1 MPKKQIHVV
10 SLTPFEKVEEDT
22 PNEMTQN
29 KEEDTPDDITQ
40 IREAIKEEEAE
51 IVEAPVEAKPKP
63 KRKAAAKKKNII
75 EEYSEQKEEPPQ
87 AIQPEPEPEIKEETQ
102 KKVKTL
108 ELVKCDKCNKEM
120 TKRTLRYD
128 HPKTCKGAPIN
139 REDIPVQKRVKPITP
154 PKIIEQPMQISND
167 IIEQEIKKRI
177 QSSIQEKMQMK
188 LKQKEERIKKL
199 AEKIA

>member
-10 SLTPFEKVEEDT
+10 NLNAFENVEQDT
-22 PNEMTQN
+22 PEETPQI
-29 KEEDTPDDITQ
+29 KEEDAPDEITQ
-40 IREAIKEEEAE
+40 IKEAIKEEEEAE
-51 IVEAPVEAKPKP
+51 KVETPVEPTPKP
-63 KRKAAAKKKNII
+63 KRKAAAKKKKII
-75 EEYSEQKEEPPQ
+75 EEYAEPPQ
-87 AIQPEPEPEIKEETQ
+87 VEPEPEKIEEPQ

-139 REDIPVQKRVKPITP
+139 REDIPVQKRVKPTTP
-154 PKIIEQPMQISND
+154 RKVVEQPMQVIPSE

-177 QSSIQEKMQMK
+177 QSSIQERMHLKI
-188 LKQKEERIKKL
+188 KQKEERIKKL

>member
-10 SLTPFEKVEEDT
+10 NLNAFENVE
-22 PNEMTQN
+22 Q
-29 KEEDTPDDITQ
+29 DTPDETTQIKEETQDEITQ
-40 IREAIKEEEAE
+40 IKEAIKEEEEAE
-51 IVEAPVEAKPKP
+51 KVETPVEETPKP
-63 KRKAAAKKKNII
+63 KRKAAAKKKKII
-75 EEYSEQKEEPPQ
+75 EEYAEPPQ
-87 AIQPEPEPEIKEETQ
+87 AVEVEPEKKEETE

-139 REDIPVQKRVKPITP
+139 REDIPVQKRVKPPTTQ
-154 PKIIEQPMQISND
+154 KIIEQPTRAIPTE

-177 QSSIQEKMQMK
+177 QNSIQERMQIK

>member
-10 SLTPFEKVEEDT
+10 SLSPFDKVETPEDV
-22 PNEMTQN
+22 PSNE
-29 KEEDTPDDITQ
+29 EENINQ
-40 IREAIKEEEAE
+40 IKEAIKEEESQQPE
-51 IVEAPVEAKPKP
+51 PISVKPKG
-63 KRKAAAKKKNII
+63 KAAARKPKVEPVI
-75 EEYSEQKEEPPQ
+75 EPVEEPVE
-87 AIQPEPEPEIKEETQ
+87 EPVIEPVEESPKVEQ
-102 KKVKTL
+102 SKKVKTL

-139 REDIPVQKRVKPITP
+139 REDIPAQKRTKAP
-154 PKIIEQPMQISND
+154 PKIAEPTIIPED
-167 IIEQEIKKRI
+167 IIENEVKKRI
-177 QSSIQEKMQMK
+177 QNTIQDRMQMK

>member
-10 SLTPFEKVEEDT
+10 NLNAFENVAQDT
-22 PNEMTQN
+22 P
-29 KEEDTPDDITQ
+29 EEITQ
-40 IREAIKEEEAE
+40 IKEAIKEEEEAE
-51 IVEAPVEAKPKP
+51 KVETPVEETPKP
-63 KRKAAAKKKNII
+63 KRKAAAKKKKII
-75 EEYSEQKEEPPQ
+75 EEYAEPPQ
-87 AIQPEPEPEIKEETQ
+87 EVEPEPEKIEEPQ

-139 REDIPVQKRVKPITP
+139 REDIPVQKRVKPTTP
-154 PKIIEQPMQISND
+154 RKVVEQPTQVIPSE
-167 IIEQEIKKRI
+167 IIEQEIKKII
-177 QSSIQEKMQMK
+177 QSSIQERMQMK
-188 LKQKEERIKKL
+188 IRQKEERIKKL

>member
-10 SLTPFEKVEEDT
+10 SLSPFDKVETPEDV
-22 PNEMTQN
+22 PSNE
-29 KEEDTPDDITQ
+29 EEDINQ
-40 IREAIKEEEAE
+40 IKEAIKEEESQQPE
-51 IVEAPVEAKPKP
+51 PISVKP
-63 KRKAAAKKKNII
+63 KRKAAARKPKVEPVEPVI
-75 EEYSEQKEEPPQ
+75 EQVEEPVIESPKVEQ
-87 AIQPEPEPEIKEETQ
+87 S

-139 REDIPVQKRVKPITP
+139 REDIPVQKRTKAPTKVVEPT
-154 PKIIEQPMQISND
+154 IIPED
-167 IIEQEIKKRI
+167 VIENEVKKRI
-177 QSSIQEKMQMK
+177 QNTIQDRMQMK

>member
-10 SLTPFEKVEEDT
+10 NLNAFEQVQQDT
-22 PNEMTQN
+22 PEETTQV
-29 KEEDTPDDITQ
+29 KEENTPDEITQ
-40 IREAIKEEEAE
+40 IKEAIKEEEEAE
-51 IVEAPVEAKPKP
+51 KVETPVEETPKP
-63 KRKAAAKKKNII
+63 KRKAAAKKKKII
-75 EEYSEQKEEPPQ
+75 EEYAEPPQ
-87 AIQPEPEPEIKEETQ
+87 AEPEPEKIEEPQ

-139 REDIPVQKRVKPITP
+139 REDIPVQKRVKPTTP
-154 PKIIEQPMQISND
+154 RKVVEQPTQVIPSE
-167 IIEQEIKKRI
+167 IIEQEIKKII
-177 QSSIQEKMQMK
+177 QSSIQERMQMK
-188 LKQKEERIKKL
+188 IRQKEERIKKL

>member
-1 MPKKQIHVV
+1 MPNKIHVV
-10 SLTPFEKVEEDT
+10 NLSHIKPAEEDS
-22 PNEMTQN
+22 
-29 KEEDTPDDITQ
+29 EEIKNDNDERNQIT
-40 IREAIKEEEAE
+40 EAIKEEEALNPPE
-51 IVEAPVEAKPKP
+51 EVNPTVIDTQEAKPKP
-63 KRKAAAKKKNII
+63 KRKAAPKKIKVV
-75 EEYSEQKEEPPQ
+75 EEAAP
-87 AIQPEPEPEIKEETQ
+87 IPEPVVESIPEPTPEPQ

-139 REDIPVQKRVKPITP
+139 REEIPVQKRTKPASP
-154 PKIIEQPMQISND
+154 PKVVQPTVIPDD
-167 IIEQEIKKRI
+167 IIEQEVKKRI
-177 QSSIQEKMQMK
+177 QNSIQDRLHMK

>member
-10 SLTPFEKVEEDT
+10 SLSPFDKVET
-22 PNEMTQN
+22 PEVFSN
-29 KEEDTPDDITQ
+29 EEDINQ
-40 IREAIKEEEAE
+40 IKEAIKEEESQQPE
-51 IVEAPVEAKPKP
+51 PIEVKP
-63 KRKAAAKKKNII
+63 KRKAAARKPKVEPVI
-75 EEYSEQKEEPPQ
+75 EQVEEPVIESPKVEQ
-87 AIQPEPEPEIKEETQ
+87 S

-139 REDIPVQKRVKPITP
+139 REDIPVQKRTKAPTKVVEPT
-154 PKIIEQPMQISND
+154 IIPED
-167 IIEQEIKKRI
+167 VIENEVKKRI
-177 QSSIQEKMQMK
+177 QNTIQDRMQMK